1 MIGDMHCHTTMSDGS
16 TSPEMLVQ
24 YAIDAGL
31 DFIAVTD
38 HDTMGTTVVMIHAD
52 GYKTTSS
59 SLAAEVSVSVGQF
72 VEAGM
77 TIGTVGNTALL
88 ETALGEHLHF
98 AVTCNGKPVDPEDF
112 LALGQ
117 L

>member
-38 HDTMGTTVVMIHAD
+38 HDTMAGTQ
-52 GYKTTSS
+52 
-59 SLAAEVSVSVGQF
+59 AAVNLGKRKGLKVIPGVEVSTYDSKTGRNVH
-72 VEAGM
+72 
-77 TIGTVGNTALL
+77 LL
-88 ETALGEHLHF
+88 CYMPKKTEKLEKMIK
-98 AVTCNGKPVDPEDF
+98 AVIP
-112 LALGQ
+112 Q
-117 L
+117 QS